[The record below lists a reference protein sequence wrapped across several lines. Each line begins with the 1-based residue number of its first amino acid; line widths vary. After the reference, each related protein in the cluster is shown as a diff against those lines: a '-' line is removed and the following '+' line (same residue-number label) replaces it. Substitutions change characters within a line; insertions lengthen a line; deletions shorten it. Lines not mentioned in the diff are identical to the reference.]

1 MQLKYPAFPGRLTS
15 YQSSVRGHLSLRPTS
30 AQVAEQFC
38 SVEQII
44 YREHCY
50 HALPSYASVLADL
63 AASPHNLVAQ
73 DRIIQFPFIPT
84 TANEQTEEDLERQKR
99 KREEATQRLRETAAK
114 QRQEKVRP
122 LHISFAPLADRFVSC
137 SLSDSRRR

>member
-1 MQLKYPAFPGRLTS
+1 MFLPHFSDVHLPADPLASRS
-15 YQSSVRGHLSLRPTS
+15 
-30 AQVAEQFC
+30 
-38 SVEQII
+38 QII

-50 HALPSYASVLADL
+50 HALPSYSSVLVDL

-84 TANEQTEEDLERQKR
+84 TANEQTEEDLERQRK

-114 QRQEKVRP
+114 QRQEKVCP
-122 LHISFAPLADRFVSC
+122 AC
-137 SLSDSRRR
+137 SPFPTILLIRLCCSSSDSRKR